1 MTTVLGPI
9 FLAGYGVLVGLI
21 AQLWKSRTGAG
32 WGLSAVAVVL
42 ALGTW
47 ATPSV
52 ESRQTEAG
60 SADSGL
66 SVRVAAR
73 AYGLPAIAFLFV
85 VATLPRRTVKTSE
98 QSPYQDGRLRRKCP
112 HCAEMILAE
121 ARVCRYC
128 GRDVRPILEPQD
140 LPTLPSGPPTPPPA
154 SRQLSE

>member
-1 MTTVLGPI
+1 LTAVLGPI

-42 ALGTW
+42 VLGTW

-52 ESRQTEAG
+52 ESRRTEAG
-60 SADSGL
+60 SADTGL

-73 AYGLPAIAFLFV
+73 AYGLPAIVFLFV
-85 VATLPRRTVKTSE
+85 VATLPKRTVKTSGHL
-98 QSPYQDGRLRRKCP
+98 PYQDGRLRRKCP

-121 ARVCRYC
+121 ARICRFC

-140 LPTLPSGPPTPPPA
+140 LPTLPSGPPTPAPP
-154 SRQLSE
+154 SRHMAE

>member
-21 AQLWKSRTGAG
+21 AQLWKSRAGAG
-32 WGLSAVAVVL
+32 WGLSAVLVVL

-52 ESRQTEAG
+52 EARQSEAG
-60 SADSGL
+60 SVDSGL
-66 SVRVAAR
+66 SLRVAAR
-73 AYGLPAIAFLFV
+73 AYGLPAIAFLFI
-85 VATLPRRTVKTSE
+85 VATLPKRAAKTSE
-98 QSPYQDGRLRRKCP
+98 LSPYQDGRLRRKCP

-128 GRDVRPILEPQD
+128 GRDVRAILEPQD
-140 LPTLPSGPPTPPPA
+140 LPTLPSGPPTPPPP